1 MATDVST
8 VTRSGTIVTPVKFA
22 VLRDTGSPFS
32 YFTINSE
39 FNCGDKQITQNTN
52 VLVMGQSVSVLK
64 EKKDELAGAKVV
76 LAGVVAY
83 VGESGEICCRVTS
96 PEQLQIFPKPTQE
109 EFANSA
115 DETSAE
121 EFFLNAG
128 CSVDGK
134 KKN

>member
-96 PEQLQIFPKPTQE
+96 PEQLQIFLTDLAQPMKLRPR
-109 EFANSA
+109 S
-115 DETSAE
+115 
-121 EFFLNAG
+121 FFSTLAAA
-128 CSVDGK
+128 STGK
-134 KKN
+134 RKIEKGE